1 MRHYLLT
8 RPPLPLTP
16 GMGETALAAVLV
28 ALASSAL
35 GASSGLTRTIGAAI
49 TLTTVAVAAD
59 EDRAAT
65 VGAQKEPGWWLVSL
79 HGRSCPCVKTMLQL
93 LDSHT
98 RCVKYYVRNVALQKG
113 LGARQ
118 WVYLQ
123 VTDTVAPASYT
134 GLGVCSAK
142 IQPGA
147 IPLHGLTP
155 AIPMPKQTP
164 QNTYVPY

>member
-1 MRHYLLT
+1 
-8 RPPLPLTP
+8 
-16 GMGETALAAVLV
+16 
-28 ALASSAL
+28 
-35 GASSGLTRTIGAAI
+35 
-49 TLTTVAVAAD
+49 
-59 EDRAAT
+59 
-65 VGAQKEPGWWLVSL
+65 
-79 HGRSCPCVKTMLQL
+79 MLQL

-98 RCVKYYVRNVALQKG
+98 RCVKYYVRNVALQQG